1 MRNLLL
7 LLLLANILYFLW
19 GNFARDESEP
29 GVAVIEESDLGPPLV
44 VVEPPEEEETPVAVA
59 AVLMDES
66 ESELSAVV
74 GRTCVTI
81 GPFRA
86 MSDADAAQAQYSAE
100 GMQTAKRQET
110 GQIFVGHWVQIRD
123 IPSKA
128 EGDSTVA
135 RLREGGIPE
144 AYLVTTDDEGL
155 KISLGLFGNLE
166 GAERIELQAKS
177 LGLPAEISRRMSD
190 GIFHFVDVALPP
202 GRGAGAM
209 IEQYG
214 EERIKMR
221 GEAQCPE

>member
-19 GNFARDESEP
+19 GYFADDDTEP
-29 GVAVIEESDLGPPLV
+29 GVAIIQESDLGPPLV
-44 VVEPPEEEETPVAVA
+44 VVEPPEEETVA
-59 AVLMDES
+59 AVGAVLEDEAANQ
-66 ESELSAVV
+66 LSAVV

-81 GPFRA
+81 GPFKA
-86 MSDADAAQAQYSAE
+86 MSDADSAQSQYSAE
-100 GMQTAKRQET
+100 GMRTAKRQET
-110 GQIFVGHWVQIRD
+110 GQIFVGHWVQIRS
-123 IPSKA
+123 IASKE
-128 EGDSTVA
+128 EGDATVTV
-135 RLREGGIPE
+135 LRDGGIPE

-190 GIFHFVDVALPP
+190 GVFYFVDVALPP

-209 IEQYG
+209 IERYG
-214 EERIKMR
+214 EEKVLMR
-221 GEAQCPE
+221 SEANCPE